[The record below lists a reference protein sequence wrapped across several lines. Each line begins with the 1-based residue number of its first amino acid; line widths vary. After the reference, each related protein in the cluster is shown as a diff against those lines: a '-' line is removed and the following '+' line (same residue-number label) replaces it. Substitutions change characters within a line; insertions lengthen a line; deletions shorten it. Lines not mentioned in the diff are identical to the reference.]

1 MAQTPSPGSE
11 SNPTS
16 TEKQADPRKSRTVRF
31 TDSEWD
37 EVRTAAEAHGLPAAE
52 FVRERMLAVARDP
65 SADATPADLAPLIER
80 TFRYTYMIATK
91 MRDDMDREGRAG
103 EVEKLID
110 DARKLQDSL
119 RDGAG
124 E

>member
-11 SNPTS
+11 PNPTS

-52 FVRERMLAVARDP
+52 FVRERMLAVARAP
-65 SADATPADLAPLIER
+65 SADLAPLIER

-91 MRDDMDREGRAG
+91 MRDDMDREGRA
-103 EVEKLID
+103 EEMEKLID